1 MLASISL
8 SKIFDPE
15 TNSVDYDKLE
25 EITYRATLNL
35 NTVINKTTY
44 PTKETKASNL
54 KHRPIGLGVQGLAD
68 LFALLRIEFVSDEA
82 KEINKLIFETIYYA
96 ALRASCDIAKIDGKP
111 YESYA
116 NSPLDHGKLQF
127 DLWGITPS
135 MTSKWSSLRSA
146 ISKYGVANSL
156 LVAPMPTASTS
167 QIMGN
172 VEAFEP
178 FKSNI
183 YTRRVLSGEY
193 IIINT
198 HLIKDLEKLGLWDN
212 DMKNEIIMNDGS
224 VQNINLIP
232 EDVRKLYKTVWE
244 MSMRD
249 IIDMAADRGAY
260 ICQSQSM
267 NLFMESPSLS
277 KLNAMHFYS
286 WGKGLKTGMYY
297 LRSKNSKGANKSLG
311 INMVKKEK
319 TLTPPSPTND
329 EDFDCLACG
338 S

>member
-1 MLASISL
+1 
-8 SKIFDPE
+8 
-15 TNSVDYDKLE
+15 
-25 EITYRATLNL
+25 
-35 NTVINKTTY
+35 
-44 PTKETKASNL
+44 
-54 KHRPIGLGVQGLAD
+54 
-68 LFALLRIEFVSDEA
+68 
-82 KEINKLIFETIYYA
+82 
-96 ALRASCDIAKIDGKP
+96 
-111 YESYA
+111 
-116 NSPLDHGKLQF
+116 
-127 DLWGITPS
+127 
-135 MTSKWSSLRSA
+135 
-146 ISKYGVANSL
+146 
-156 LVAPMPTASTS
+156 
-167 QIMGN
+167 
-172 VEAFEP
+172 
-178 FKSNI
+178 
-183 YTRRVLSGEY
+183 
-193 IIINT
+193 
-198 HLIKDLEKLGLWDN
+198 
-212 DMKNEIIMNDGS
+212 MNDGS